1 MASDR
6 DGGSGRVKVLIDTN
20 AFTLPVQFGIDL
32 YAELERI
39 LGAFDPFVLD
49 GTLRELEGLG
59 SGKGKDASAARV
71 GRVLAQR
78 CRTVGTPD
86 ASGTVDEQIVRY
98 AQANECTVVTN
109 DIALRQTL
117 KERGIRVIGMRN
129 RRTLEISG

>member
-6 DGGSGRVKVLIDTN
+6 DGGSGTVNVLIDTN

-32 YAELERI
+32 YSELERI

-49 GTLRELEGLG
+49 GTLRELEGLS
-59 SGKGKDASAARV
+59 SGRGRDASAARV
-71 GRVLAQR
+71 GRTLAQR
-78 CRTVGTPD
+78 CRIVSAPD

-98 AQANECTVVTN
+98 AQANGCAVVTN

-117 KERGIRVIGMRN
+117 KDRGIRVIGMRN